1 MSNEHVLE
9 DRTNRAKGMVDA
21 IIDLGSYM
29 ESHSCHTEAL
39 DGGMEAIIDFV
50 DDIITTPGPGQEFK
64 LTDSADRKYQQFK
77 SDPGR
82 FAGYM
87 AMMYVFRGLADLKG
101 I

>member
-9 DRTNRAKGMVDA
+9 DRINRAKGMVDA

-29 ESHSCHTEAL
+29 ESHSVHAEAP

-64 LTDSADRKYQQFK
+64 LTSKASQKAEEFR

-82 FAGYM
+82 FSGYM
-87 AMMYVFRGLADLKG
+87 AMMYVFRGIADLKG